1 MGPSPDDTGP
11 SADEALARLIEGN
24 RRFLRGEARGAP
36 FRRETLA
43 DLARG
48 QRPYATILGC
58 SDSRV
63 PPEWVFDAGL
73 GELFV
78 VRVAGNILS
87 PEVEGSLQYAG
98 SYLQTPL
105 FVVLGH
111 EGCGAIGAALA
122 TKHEGEQ
129 FRSRVQLLLESIVPG
144 LPDLPATLTSEEQL
158 SQAVQANVRRAVRQI
173 RGSPEGRARVAEG
186 RMKVVG
192 AVYEIETGSVRF
204 LPPDEDAKA

>member
-1 MGPSPDDTGP
+1 MGPSSEDSRP
-11 SADEALARLIEGN
+11 SADEALARLMAGN
-24 RRFLRGEARGAP
+24 QRFLRGEARSAA

-43 DLARG
+43 DLAKG

-63 PPEWVFDAGL
+63 PPEWIFDAGL

-78 VRVAGNILS
+78 VRVAGNILA
-87 PEVEGSLQYAG
+87 PEIAGSLQYAG

-111 EGCGAIGAALA
+111 EGCGAISAALA

-129 FRSRVQLLLESIVPG
+129 FRSRLQLLLASIVLG
-144 LPDLPATLTSEEQL
+144 LPDLDTQL
-158 SQAVQANVRRAVRQI
+158 SGQQQLARAVESNVRWTVRQI
-173 RGSPEGRARVAEG
+173 LDSPEGQARAAEG
-186 RMKVVG
+186 RMKIVG
-192 AVYEIETGSVRF
+192 AIYEIETGRVRF
-204 LPPDEDAKA
+204 LAPDENAKP

>member
-1 MGPSPDDTGP
+1 MGTVPENARP

-24 RRFLRGEARGAP
+24 HRFLRGEARASA

-43 DLARG
+43 DLAKA
-48 QRPYATILGC
+48 QQPYATVLGC

-63 PPEWVFDAGL
+63 SPEWIFDMGL

-87 PEVEGSLQYAG
+87 PEIAGTLQYAG
-98 SYLQTPL
+98 AYLETPL

-111 EGCGAIGAALA
+111 EGCGAIAAALA
-122 TKHEGEQ
+122 TEHRGEQ
-129 FRSRVQLLLESIVPG
+129 FRSRVQLLLASIVPG
-144 LPDLPATLTSEEQL
+144 LPDFEPTLSPEEQM
-158 SQAVQANVRRAVRQI
+158 SRAVESNVRWTVRQI
-173 RGSPEGRARVAEG
+173 LDSPEGQARAAEG

-192 AVYEIETGSVRF
+192 AVYEIETGRVRF
-204 LPPDEDAKA
+204 LPPEERS